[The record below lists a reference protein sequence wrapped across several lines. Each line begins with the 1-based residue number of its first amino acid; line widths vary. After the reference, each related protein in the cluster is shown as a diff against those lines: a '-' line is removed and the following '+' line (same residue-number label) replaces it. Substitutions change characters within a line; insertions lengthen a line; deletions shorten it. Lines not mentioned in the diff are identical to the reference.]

1 MLPIAPEYAPSASA
15 DSVVILSSCFRI
27 PLAGFRSLIRNR
39 HNFRYH
45 QPLTLYLCEKTRRK
59 MGVFAS
65 GAMLA
70 RFPLQMRGP
79 RSGKRAVCPSIG
91 CLSKF
96 LDPHSVNSSVDHHLG
111 MLAIADV
118 ATEDPRATLP
128 ANRLAGTPNRAYLG
142 GR

>member
-1 MLPIAPEYAPSASA
+1 
-15 DSVVILSSCFRI
+15 
-27 PLAGFRSLIRNR
+27 
-39 HNFRYH
+39 
-45 QPLTLYLCEKTRRK
+45 

-118 ATEDPRATLP
+118 ATEDPRATFP
-128 ANRLAGTPNRAYLG
+128 QYRHTGSPDRTDFG